1 MSTRT
6 PPTTD
11 HTELAQPA
19 ETTADATANDL
30 SRRGFLGRAGGV
42 AAATVAAGALGGLPL
57 AKPAAAA
64 PAQAVA
70 GLGTSFGGRA
80 RAGQAFA
87 IREACATAQGTKF
100 ATIRT
105 NGDEE
110 LYASRIGSS
119 TKGLPH
125 DTHGL
130 VDPDAYASYL
140 TALLSTRPTDFEAI
154 PMGGKAK
161 FANPQAAYA
170 YLLEG
175 TDPAALAVPPAPA
188 FASAWEAGEMAELYW
203 QALARDVPF
212 ATYAT
217 DPTVAKAAAD
227 LSRLSDFRGP
237 KENGAVTVGTAFR
250 IGLAGEAN
258 GPYLSQ
264 FLWQP
269 VPYGA
274 MTIAQRYNV
283 ARPKDFMTT
292 WDAFLTVQRGRY
304 APALPVPGAPPPPTR
319 YMVAGRDLATFLHA
333 DFIYQAYLNA
343 GLILVKLGAL
353 DAGNPYLKSKNQ
365 AGVSTFGPQHLLDL
379 VAKVAAAA
387 VKASWYHKWV
397 AHRRVRPE
405 EFGGRVYLH
414 KAGIA
419 ESPIH
424 ADLLSISGVLDAVSA
439 RYGNSLLPL
448 AYPEGCPLHPSYP
461 GAHPAITGACVTI
474 LKAFF
479 DEAAVIPNP
488 VIANADGSALL
499 PYSGPPL
506 TVGGEL
512 NKLAGNLAAGR
523 AFGGVHWRSDNLV
536 GLQLG
541 EALALSILADERLT
555 YNETFHGYSVTT
567 FDGHTINA

>member
-11 HTELAQPA
+11 LTELAQPA
-19 ETTADATANDL
+19 KTAADATVNDL
-30 SRRGFLGRAGGV
+30 SRWGFLGRAGGV
-42 AAATVAAGALGGLPL
+42 AAASVAAGALGGLPL
-57 AKPAAAA
+57 AKPAAAE

-80 RAGQAFA
+80 RAGQAYA
-87 IREACATAQGTKF
+87 VREACAATQGTKF

-125 DTHGL
+125 DAHGV

-140 TALLSTRPTDFEAI
+140 TALLSTRPADFEAI

-175 TDPAALAVPPAPA
+175 TDPA
-188 FASAWEAGEMAELYW
+188 
-203 QALARDVPF
+203 
-212 ATYAT
+212 

-237 KENGAVTVGTAFR
+237 KENGAITVGTAFR

-319 YMVAGRDLATFLHA
+319 YMVAGRDIATFLHA
-333 DFIYQAYLNA
+333 DFIYQACLNA

-353 DAGNPYLKSKNQ
+353 DAGNPHLKSKNQ
-365 AGVSTFGPQHLLDL
+365 AGVGTVGPHYLLDL
-379 VAKVAAAA
+379 VAKVAVAA

-397 AHRRVRPE
+397 VHRRVRPE

-414 KAGIA
+414 KAWIA
-419 ESPIH
+419 DSPIH
-424 ADLLSISGVLDAVSA
+424 ADLLSTSGVLDVVSA
-439 RYGNSLLPL
+439 RYGSSLLPL
-448 AYPEGCPLHPSYP
+448 AYPEGCPIHPSYP

-474 LKAFF
+474 LKVFF

-488 VIANADGSALL
+488 VIANADGSALV

-541 EALALSILADERLT
+541 EALALSILADERRT
-555 YNETFHGYSVTT
+555 YNETFGGYSVTT